1 VVHDNLFPAIVNSN
15 LETRTSVSIDFETG
29 AAAEGAL
36 FTYEATPR
44 GTLFRGQVD
53 VDDGRFPELATAAMP
68 LLEKALA
75 LACTL
80 GLGGMTTRGFGRMQF
95 ALVK

>member
-1 VVHDNLFPAIVNSN
+1 VFDHIKERLVVVHDNIFPAIVNSN

-29 AAAEGAL
+29 AAAEGRL

-53 VDDGRFPELATAAMP
+53 L
-68 LLEKALA
+68 
-75 LACTL
+75 
-80 GLGGMTTRGFGRMQF
+80 
-95 ALVK
+95 